1 MLNRTKKVYAVT
13 ITFWYLAQFIG
24 AVAVINLYSD
34 IERLTP
40 CADTG
45 DLADPEKSSE
55 VYDLVFV
62 LLGIFHMVEWVR
74 YTILLT
80 VVCIG
85 VNVTVLWYITIPNTI
100 YGLIAYAITHMVYFS
115 DDGSACSDKQQDR
128 ATWILVEIISFWVL
142 YFLFVFPF
150 IWTIFLGKDRA
161 YATLVEWK
169 EAGDQEDE
177 EE

>member
-1 MLNRTKKVYAVT
+1 MYAVT